1 MVIWN
6 SSVRIANLERVAV
19 RASLLYATVCDSC
32 CNIGVAGCRH
42 CTQSLQFVAERECCC
57 PSRSFSNLCSTHIS
71 IYCDKRLILVARYG
85 CLWVYIDDGDT
96 YMTAT
101 RFMVGE

>member
-32 CNIGVAGCRH
+32 CNIGVAGCRSTLH
-42 CTQSLQFVAERECCC
+42 TVAAVR
-57 PSRSFSNLCSTHIS
+57 SR
-71 IYCDKRLILVARYG
+71 KRMLLSKP
-85 CLWVYIDDGDT
+85 
-96 YMTAT
+96 
-101 RFMVGE
+101 